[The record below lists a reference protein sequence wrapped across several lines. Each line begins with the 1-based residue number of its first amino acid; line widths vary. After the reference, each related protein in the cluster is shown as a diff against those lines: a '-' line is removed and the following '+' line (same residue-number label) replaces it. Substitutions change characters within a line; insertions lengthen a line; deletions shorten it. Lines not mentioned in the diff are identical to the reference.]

1 MLIYNAMRV
10 AAILHNRLLMIYDGY
25 DKFDWETCD
34 PDEDEPENPVA
45 PAAEVPDD
53 FDAIEGAVA
62 AGESAPG
69 VLSQHPLGS
78 QENHFHSARVTIGR

>member
-10 AAILHNRLLMIYDGY
+10 AAILHIRLLIYDGY

-34 PDEDEPENPVA
+34 PDAENPVA
-45 PAAEVPDD
+45 PTPDEMPDD
-53 FDAIEGAVA
+53 FDATEGAVA
-62 AGESAPG
+62 GGESSAPG
-69 VLSQHPLGS
+69 VLSQHHLGS

>member
-1 MLIYNAMRV
+1 MLIYNALRV

-45 PAAEVPDD
+45 PAPEVPDD
-53 FDAIEGAVA
+53 FDEM
-62 AGESAPG
+62 EQW
-69 VLSQHPLGS
+69 L
-78 QENHFHSARVTIGR
+78 QENLHRESFLSILSVPKRTQFSVTIGR